1 MTNTLTHHTNGRL
14 SAPIRNRYFY
24 GKLLDVHHLE
34 MEQQYFLE
42 MGRLVNRLT
51 LGSGVLCGL
60 RVRLG
65 DDDGTVVV
73 SPGVAVDGA
82 GREIV
87 VTEPVTLDLA
97 SLDLEDEADRRIGHA
112 EMEVDAE
119 AERHPE
125 LAVGSHE
132 TETVPTRGG
141 KVLCICYHECD
152 VEPAPVLVA
161 DCDLR
166 EDCIPGAVRERFKF
180 TLMPATADILP
191 EDPCSILRGTAPRGP
206 QTTEDHSH
214 ELERAVSAHLNYEL
228 GTTGTNPR
236 FPGSTGLRQ
245 RLCAVF
251 HPPCGPGPD
260 CVPIALIGK
269 GRDGILVDEC
279 LPRRTI
285 YSNAVLLDLILCLAE
300 RIDECCGRTVTVT
313 APKVVDLWPPPPARP
328 ADPADDATPTEVKL
342 AEFNTHLNLPEGGI
356 TVSFDR
362 AMNQERL
369 EQPDEW
375 LRVMV
380 LPETDGA
387 QARGFT
393 LHLEL
398 VGTSGDGDGQTAT
411 YRFAGTQGQLG
422 EVEGAAGLPELLTKL
437 NVNKAW
443 VLVLMRSDDVTQIA
457 AADDA
462 ELLDGDFAGT
472 RLTSEICD
480 LLWNVSVFAA
490 TLAPG
495 LRTMIA
501 APPKPMPAL
510 PSGNGIEGGVFHSS
524 FHITG

>member
-42 MGRLVNRLT
+42 MGRLMNRLT

-60 RVRLG
+60 RVRAG
-65 DDDGTVVV
+65 DDDGTVIV

-97 SLDLEDEADRRIGHA
+97 SLDVEAEADPSF
-112 EMEVDAE
+112 DTAE
-119 AERHPE
+119 AEAEAARHPE

-132 TETVPTRGG
+132 TNVPARGG

-166 EDCIPGAVRERFKF
+166 EDCVPGAVRERFKF

-206 QTTEDHSH
+206 QTTGDHINA
-214 ELERAVSAHLNYEL
+214 LERAVSAHLNYEL
-228 GTTGTNPR
+228 GTAGRQPGTTT
-236 FPGSTGLRQ
+236 GSTGLRE

-269 GRDGILVDEC
+269 GRGGIAVDEC

-285 YSNAVLLDLILCLAE
+285 YLNAVLLDLILCLAE
-300 RIDECCGRTVTVT
+300 RMDECCGRTVTVT
-313 APKVVDLWPPPPARP
+313 AP
-328 ADPADDATPTEVKL
+328 
-342 AEFNTHLNLPEGGI
+342 
-356 TVSFDR
+356 
-362 AMNQERL
+362 
-369 EQPDEW
+369 
-375 LRVMV
+375 
-380 LPETDGA
+380 
-387 QARGFT
+387 
-393 LHLEL
+393 
-398 VGTSGDGDGQTAT
+398 
-411 YRFAGTQGQLG
+411 
-422 EVEGAAGLPELLTKL
+422 
-437 NVNKAW
+437 
-443 VLVLMRSDDVTQIA
+443 
-457 AADDA
+457 
-462 ELLDGDFAGT
+462 
-472 RLTSEICD
+472 
-480 LLWNVSVFAA
+480 
-490 TLAPG
+490 
-495 LRTMIA
+495 
-501 APPKPMPAL
+501 
-510 PSGNGIEGGVFHSS
+510 
-524 FHITG
+524 